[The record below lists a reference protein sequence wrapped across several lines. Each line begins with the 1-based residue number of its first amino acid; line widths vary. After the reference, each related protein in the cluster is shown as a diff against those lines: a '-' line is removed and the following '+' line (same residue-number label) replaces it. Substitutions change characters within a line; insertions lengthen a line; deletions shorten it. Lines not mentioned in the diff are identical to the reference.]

1 MYIIYLFMIFRKNQY
16 ISHKKLNVAALTW
29 NTGGVLASNFRDY
42 FVDLKDFI
50 DENTSIYI
58 VCLQEIVQLNATQIV
73 SSDPEK
79 RQLWETVFLEFLDE
93 YSGSKKFV
101 TLVSNQLVGTSLS
114 IFVESEL
121 VEEIKNVEVCSIK
134 VNC

>member
-1 MYIIYLFMIFRKNQY
+1 MNI
-16 ISHKKLNVAALTW
+16 AAFTW

-50 DENTSIYI
+50 DENTNIYV